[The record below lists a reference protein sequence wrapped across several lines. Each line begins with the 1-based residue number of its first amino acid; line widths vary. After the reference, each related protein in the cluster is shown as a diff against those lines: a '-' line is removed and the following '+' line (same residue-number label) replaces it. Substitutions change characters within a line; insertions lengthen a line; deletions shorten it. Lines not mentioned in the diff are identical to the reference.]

1 MNLEQGVI
9 VAVLAHA
16 GATIWWASKTS
27 TMLANVV
34 SELKVMNDKMS
45 KEDGKLEARIDG
57 AFKRIDE
64 DRHRIVAL
72 EFAAGKFDKKREEF

>member
-16 GATIWWASKTS
+16 GATIWWASKTN
-27 TMLANVV
+27 TMLGNVIMQLE
-34 SELKVMNDKMS
+34 SMNAKMDR
-45 KEDGKLEARIDG
+45 EDGKLETKIDG

-64 DRHRIVAL
+64 TKDRVSKL
-72 EFAAGKFDKKREEF
+72 EANLIGGR